1 MKSLPVINDSA
12 ERGVKLTSDFLHSA
26 SKEENLQNVLYV
38 IEKNRKEKPDQHNKE
53 KVTK

>member
-26 SKEENLQNVLYV
+26 SKEENLQNVLQV
-38 IEKNRKEKPDQHNKE
+38 VEKSERKA
-53 KVTK
+53 

>member
-26 SKEENLQNVLYV
+26 RKEENLHNVLNV
-38 IEKNRKEKPDQHNKE
+38 IEKNQKENPDQRNIK
-53 KVTK
+53 KVTQ